1 MPKATALLYT
11 VRSLGATLGVSLGGS
26 IQVGA
31 LVRALRQRFSDV
43 PGGEGIIDAVVH
55 SKAAIK
61 GLPKRYARMALD
73 AYAVSL
79 KTVWICSGVVAVTA
93 VVCASFIRQNEI
105 HKGDEPEERAREEA
119 ERAEPAA

>member
-31 LVRALRQRFSDV
+31 LVRALRLRFSDV

-79 KTVWICSGVVAVTA
+79 RTVWIASGVVAVAA
-93 VVCASFIRQNEI
+93 VVCASFIRQNDI
-105 HKGDEPEERAREEA
+105 HKRDRPAREES
-119 ERAEPAA
+119 ERVEETA